1 MEIDGP
7 GAPSGPSSP
16 LGWAAKAERAYGV
29 ELWREKHV
37 QFIKAVASE
46 DSTQSLELHAVQ
58 YLRMSAV
65 YWALGAA
72 DLVSIVVCQGRA
84 DESGPDPVDATSECF
99 DRDALVAFIR
109 SCAQPDGGFSGSP
122 GRRSH
127 VLYTLSAL
135 QILAMVDAFAEVS
148 TSQGELRV
156 AGGAPVAASGSPSH
170 LHGLAEASE
179 GTRFFDASLTAAYI
193 ASLQQP
199 DGSFVGD
206 LGGEVD
212 TRFSYCALTACALLG
227 KLDAV
232 DVSAACDFVLSCQNF
247 DGSFGATPGG
257 ESHGGQ
263 VFCCLGA
270 LSVGG
275 RLGDVDA
282 DLVGWWLAERQCDS
296 GGLNGRPE
304 KQADVC
310 YSWWD
315 LSCMLMLGRE
325 SWISRSDL
333 TRFILQCQDADAG
346 GIADRPDDQADIYH
360 TFFGLAG
367 LAMLGHLAA
376 TGVPCQAISPVYAI
390 PQRVVDSLG
399 LPCQMLPPVPDSGEA
414 PEHGFIRG
422 RNLHDL
428 AAAARRDVCVA
439 LGLAA
444 AAE

>member
-1 MEIDGP
+1 MAREARSVHQG
-7 GAPSGPSSP
+7 SGF
-16 LGWAAKAERAYGV
+16 GG
-29 ELWREKHV
+29 
-37 QFIKAVASE
+37 
-46 DSTQSLELHAVQ
+46 LHAVPGAA
-58 YLRMSAV
+58 RGAV
-65 YWALGAA
+65 LAHERSLLGARCGGSGEHCR
-72 DLVSIVVCQGRA
+72 LSRQGGRVRPRPGEPLETNSPA
-84 DESGPDPVDATSECF
+84 PASCNSFVTQVDATSECF

>member
-1 MEIDGP
+1 M
-7 GAPSGPSSP
+7 
-16 LGWAAKAERAYGV
+16 
-29 ELWREKHV
+29 
-37 QFIKAVASE
+37 
-46 DSTQSLELHAVQ
+46 
-58 YLRMSAV
+58 
-65 YWALGAA
+65 
-72 DLVSIVVCQGRA
+72 
-84 DESGPDPVDATSECF
+84 
-99 DRDALVAFIR
+99 AFVR

-127 VLYTLSAL
+127 MLYTLSAL
-135 QILAMVDAFAEVS
+135 QILAIVAAFDEVS
-148 TSQGELRV
+148 INKEEPRSAGSAAGAALGESNGEHGD
-156 AGGAPVAASGSPSH
+156 AAESDGA
-170 LHGLAEASE
+170 
-179 GTRFFDASLTAAYI
+179 RFFDSSRTAAYI

-212 TRFSYCALTACALLG
+212 TRFSYCALAACALLG
-227 KLDAV
+227 KLDAL
-232 DVSAACDFVLSCQNF
+232 DVSSACDFVLSCQNF
-247 DGSFGATPGG
+247 DGSFGASPGG

-275 RLGDVDA
+275 RLADVDA

-399 LPCQMLPPVPDSGEA
+399 LPCQMLPPVPESGEA
-414 PEHGFIRG
+414 PGHAFIRG
-422 RNLHDL
+422 RDLHDL
-428 AAAARRDVCVA
+428 VAAARRDVCAA
-439 LGLAA
+439 LGEAMA
-444 AAE
+444 DE

>member
-1 MEIDGP
+1 M
-7 GAPSGPSSP
+7 
-16 LGWAAKAERAYGV
+16 
-29 ELWREKHV
+29 
-37 QFIKAVASE
+37 
-46 DSTQSLELHAVQ
+46 
-58 YLRMSAV
+58 
-65 YWALGAA
+65 
-72 DLVSIVVCQGRA
+72 
-84 DESGPDPVDATSECF
+84 
-99 DRDALVAFIR
+99 
-109 SCAQPDGGFSGSP
+109 
-122 GRRSH
+122 
-127 VLYTLSAL
+127 LYTLSAL
-135 QILAMVDAFAEVS
+135 QILAIVEALDEVS
-148 TSQGELRV
+148 IGGEGAAV
-156 AGGAPVAASGSPSH
+156 AECATAAASGATSGERSVPAAAAGS
-170 LHGLAEASE
+170 
-179 GTRFFDASLTAAYI
+179 RFFDASLTAAYV

-212 TRFSYCALTACALLG
+212 TRFSYCALTACALLR

-232 DVSAACDFVLSCQNF
+232 DVGAACDFVLSCQNF
-247 DGSFGATPGG
+247 DGSFGASPGG

-275 RLGDVDA
+275 RLADVDA
-282 DLVGWWLAERQCDS
+282 DLIGWWLAERQCDS

-333 TRFILQCQDADAG
+333 TRFILQCQDGDAG

-399 LPCQMLPPVPDSGEA
+399 LPCQMLQPLAESGDVPE
-414 PEHGFIRG
+414 PTFIRE
-422 RNLHDL
+422 RSLRDL
-428 AAAARRDVCVA
+428 AAAARRDVCAA
-439 LGLAA
+439 LGEAA
-444 AAE
+444 PVADE